1 MKKILLLFV
10 ILLFQEL
17 SSQKIKKDYPLSK
30 EIEETSGLEIVDD
43 LLVTHN
49 DSGGEASLYYLSKK
63 GKIINKRKIK
73 STTNKDWEDIT
84 RDDKYLY
91 VGDFGNN
98 FSNRK
103 DLKIFKVPLKSKS
116 EEKNEVILFNYPE
129 QKSFR
134 INRNTIYDAEG
145 LISIDNKL
153 VIFTK
158 NRAKKITELYLV
170 PKAPGK
176 YNAKKIGS
184 LKVKS
189 IVTGADYNEK
199 LKLLALTSTKD
210 FIDYYLIIIDNFSL
224 NFEKDYKIKTY
235 LIPIGKTQVEAVK
248 IIDKKNFWITSEDEK
263 ISKFARLMKFSL
275 QN

>member
-1 MKKILLLFV
+1 MKKILLLFIV
-10 ILLFQEL
+10 LLFQEL
-17 SSQKIKKDYPLSK
+17 SSQEIKKDFPLSK

-43 LLVTHN
+43 LFVTHN
-49 DSGGEASLYYLSKK
+49 DSGGEASLYYLSRK

-73 STTNKDWEDIT
+73 SATNKDWEDIT
-84 RDDKYLY
+84 RDDKYIY

-103 DLKIFKVPLKSKS
+103 DLKIFKIPLNSSS

-129 QKSFR
+129 QKSFK

-145 LISIDNKL
+145 LISVDDNL

-158 NRAKKITELYLV
+158 NRAKKFTELYLV

-176 YNAKKIGS
+176 YDAKKIGS

-199 LKLLALTSTKD
+199 LKLLALTSTKN
-210 FIDYYLIIIDNFSL
+210 FIEYYLIIINDFSL
-224 NFEKDYKIKTY
+224 NFEKDYKIKTHE
-235 LIPIGKTQVEAVK
+235 IPIGKTQVEAVK
-248 IIDKKNFWITSEDEK
+248 IIDRKNFWITSEDEK
-263 ISKFARLMKFSL
+263 NSKFARLMKLSL
-275 QN
+275 